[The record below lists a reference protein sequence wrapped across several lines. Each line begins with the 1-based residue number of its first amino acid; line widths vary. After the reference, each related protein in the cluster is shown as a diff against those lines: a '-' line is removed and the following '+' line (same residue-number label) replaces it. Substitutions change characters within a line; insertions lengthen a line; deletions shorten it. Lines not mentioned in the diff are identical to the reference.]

1 MIKYRAFVLLA
12 ALLSVP
18 AAFAQQTDP
27 LKPAAAAPVLLSRS
41 AVLMDAAT
49 GTLLFSHNPSER
61 IPPASLTK
69 LMTIHLALKEIEA
82 GRAGAGEIVPLP
94 PESWAENQSAHS
106 SLMFL
111 GRGQRVTLGEL
122 LLGMAVSSGND
133 AAVAAALRFAPSIE
147 AFASLMNA
155 EAGALGLSATYFVEP
170 AGISGLNQTSAADFA
185 RFCRY
190 YLQRHPQS
198 TVTLHSVRQ
207 FAYPQAANTPASA
220 PRTILQYSHNPLL
233 GVVEGVDGLK
243 TGHIN
248 EAGYNIALTAKRGA
262 SRFIAVLL
270 GARTEDDRDADAKN
284 LLEWGF
290 ANYQTLDLGKY
301 NIDDYLSA
309 QRVWKSREKFVP
321 LTVTGGM
328 LVTIATSRGGVLE
341 WEAEPKNSVE
351 APVKALAPAGS
362 LVVRDRYGELVRLPL
377 AFKSDAARGGVFR
390 VLFDGIALFF
400 RKLFGRAG

>member
-1 MIKYRAFVLLA
+1 MIKYRACALLA
-12 ALLSVP
+12 ALLAVP
-18 AAFAQQTDP
+18 AFIRADP
-27 LKPAAAAPVLLSRS
+27 LKPAAAPPAMLSRS
-41 AVLMDAAT
+41 AVLMDAVT

-69 LMTIHLALKEIEA
+69 LMTIHLVLREIEA
-82 GRAGAGEIVPLP
+82 GRAAPGDIVPLP
-94 PESWAENQSAHS
+94 PESWAENQGAHS

-133 AAVAAALRFAPSIE
+133 AAVAAALRFAPSVE

-170 AGISGLNQTSAADFA
+170 AGISELNQTSAADFA

-207 FAYPQAANTPASA
+207 FAYPQAANIAS

-248 EAGYNIALTAKRGA
+248 EAGYNIALTAQRGA

-270 GARTEDDRDADAKN
+270 GARTEDDRDADART

-290 ANYQTLDLGKY
+290 ANYRTLDLGAY
-301 NIDDYLSA
+301 NIDNYLSA

-321 LTVTGGM
+321 
-328 LVTIATSRGGVLE
+328 
-341 WEAEPKNSVE
+341 
-351 APVKALAPAGS
+351 
-362 LVVRDRYGELVRLPL
+362 
-377 AFKSDAARGGVFR
+377 
-390 VLFDGIALFF
+390 
-400 RKLFGRAG
+400 